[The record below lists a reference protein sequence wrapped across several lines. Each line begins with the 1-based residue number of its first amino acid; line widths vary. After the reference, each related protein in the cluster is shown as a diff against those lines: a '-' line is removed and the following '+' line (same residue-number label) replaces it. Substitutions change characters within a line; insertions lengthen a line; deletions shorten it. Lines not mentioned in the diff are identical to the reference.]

1 MKSKVTLIL
10 IIMYFNKVS
19 VPGFTYL
26 LAGLISCVAKKI
38 SLFSVSKIDYFFSNA
53 HLLLISFLL
62 FFILVSVKKITIKK
76 AFLTNLRYLLFY

>member
-26 LAGLISCVAKKI
+26 LAGLISCVAKK
-38 SLFSVSKIDYFFSNA
+38 SLFSVSRKLTIFFQRTPSA
-53 HLLLISFLL
+53 HK
-62 FFILVSVKKITIKK
+62 FFVVLYSGKCKK
-76 AFLTNLRYLLFY
+76 NYD